1 MGTKNEGK
9 RKWHMVQRKERGKV
23 GTESLRLME
32 KRRGLGR
39 KARIGLGRKERW
51 GLGRKEAR
59 SFLPCAFFPS
69 FPLLQLFPSLC
80 PLYQLPFFMSF
91 FLSFPSKRINLHSR
105 QAE

>member
-1 MGTKNEGK
+1 MGAKNEGK
-9 RKWHMVQRKERGKV
+9 RKCHRVQRKKRGKV
-23 GTESLRLME
+23 GTETYG
-32 KRRGLGR
+32 KNKGLGR
-39 KARIGLGRKERW
+39 KASIGLGRKDRW

-59 SFLPCAFFPS
+59 NFLPCAFFPS